1 MSASKKCSLI
11 LMSDDGKV
19 RRLRFRAVFLRLVA
33 AVWILLVLAGGAG
46 IWIGWKAW
54 EYRRSWENDRYHLER
69 ELADN
74 RVHLERLSNME
85 ALYESSRTASVS
97 GGDAEVPLSSV
108 PSAPVP
114 SSPEATPPADFI
126 PPSADVVAPAE
137 QGGTPASSA
146 GEPAA
151 PPAAPE
157 EKVGVDTGVVRVEN
171 VSARLDERR
180 LRVSVDL
187 YNGESAGQQISGRAV
202 ITLLDAD
209 GREYPLSSDDMLF
222 RIVRFKKLVSSN
234 ALPSAL
240 SDAANAAIR
249 VEVFVNDKLEF
260 RRIYPVE
267 AR

>member
-19 RRLRFRAVFLRLVA
+19 CRLRVRAAFLRLAA
-33 AVWILLVLAGGAG
+33 AVWVLLVLSGGAG

-54 EYRRSWENDRYHLER
+54 EYRRIWENDRYRLER
-69 ELADN
+69 ELAEN

-85 ALYESSRTASVS
+85 ALYESSRTAAVS
-97 GGDAEVPLSSV
+97 GGADIAPSAGPSSV
-108 PSAPVP
+108 TSPQDAAPSVDG
-114 SSPEATPPADFI
+114 TPPSRA
-126 PPSADVVAPAE
+126 SADVVEP
-137 QGGTPASSA
+137 GGTTEPPA
-146 GEPAA
+146 GEPSA

-157 EKVGVDTGVVRVEN
+157 EQTGIDTGVVRVEN
-171 VSARLDERR
+171 VSARLDDRR

-187 YNGESAGQQISGRAV
+187 YNGESAGQQISGRAAV
-202 ITLLDAD
+202 TLLDAD
-209 GREYPLSSDDMLF
+209 GQEYPLASDDMVF
-222 RIVRFKKLVSSN
+222 RIVRFKKLVSSHS
-234 ALPSAL
+234 LPSTL
-240 SDAANAAIR
+240 SGVANAAIR

>member
-19 RRLRFRAVFLRLVA
+19 CRLRFRAVFLRLLA
-33 AVWILLVLAGGAG
+33 AAWILLVLAGGAG
-46 IWIGWKAW
+46 MWIGWKAW
-54 EYRRSWENDRYHLER
+54 EYRRIWENDRYHLER

-85 ALYESSRTASVS
+85 ALYESSRTSAVS
-97 GGDAEVPLSSV
+97 GGGDEVAPSCDSS
-108 PSAPVP
+108 SS
-114 SSPEATPPADFI
+114 SSPETA
-126 PPSADVVAPAE
+126 PSADFVPPSGDSVATAG
-137 QGGTPASSA
+137 QGGTPALPT
-146 GEPAA
+146 GELAA
-151 PPAAPE
+151 PSAAPE
-157 EKVGVDTGVVRVEN
+157 EQVEINTGVVRVEN

-187 YNGESAGQQISGRAV
+187 YNGEATGQQISGQAV

-209 GREYPLSSDDMLF
+209 GQEYPLASEDMLF

-234 ALPSAL
+234 PLPSAL
-240 SDAANAAIR
+240 SDVANAAIR

-267 AR
+267 VR